1 MRLVPIDPAAAW
13 CLRACT
19 HVPCGAMR
27 GDRAEVINLHRLCL
41 CCASRAPLCVWVVEQ
56 NRITWPADDPWRIVV
71 ALPVLRLLSTVH
83 ATRTLVFGLLA
94 SLPSFLALFG
104 LLAVLHYC
112 YAVRWVVA
120 WLVWCLSGG

>member
-1 MRLVPIDPAAAW
+1 MP
-13 CLRACT
+13 
-19 HVPCGAMR
+19 
-27 GDRAEVINLHRLCL
+27 
-41 CCASRAPLCVWVVEQ
+41 SQ
-56 NRITWPADDPWRIVV
+56 NRITWPAHDPWRIVV

-112 YAVRWVVA
+112 YAVRACVRACV
-120 WLVWCLSGG
+120 G